1 VFEEINGLFY
11 RNGWTLEE
19 DIVLLEKALNNPKK
33 WSKISIHFPGRN
45 QHSVKN
51 RFIYLINKEF
61 NLKWQKTKEVI
72 KREDLKILIR
82 KTFDSLNEQQLRNSA
97 ETSKNLVN
105 NEDSKENT
113 VLCEESPL
121 MKKDSENEEEDP
133 CFFMDF
139 KHLY

>member
-1 VFEEINGLFY
+1 MRFSF

-72 KREDLKILIR
+72 KREDLKALIR
-82 KTFDSLNEQQLRNSA
+82 KTFDSLSEQQSRNSA
-97 ETSKNLVN
+97 ENSKNLLT
-105 NEDSKENT
+105 EDFKENN
-113 VLCEESPL
+113 VCEEISPL
-121 MKKDSENEEEDP
+121 KKEIKVEEENEEEDP
-133 CFFMDF
+133 CLFMDF